1 MEGSLCQKQNTKQQ
15 KRAGGHGSSPSSI
28 PNMAKKKKKKAKKV
42 KMAKFVM
49 YVVRGD
55 VPRTHRQIGKQD

>member
-1 MEGSLCQKQNTKQQ
+1 MAQVLVQSPIWQKK
-15 KRAGGHGSSPSSI
+15 S
-28 PNMAKKKKKKAKKV
+28 KKKAKKV